1 MLFGRLASIG
11 VIAVLSLSPPQNQA
25 DEIAALKREIQAL
38 KEKQASMD
46 RDLQLIKS
54 LLQSLVQRA
63 QAPEDT
69 FTDKTVTIDDAPTK
83 GNAAAK
89 VTLVEVSDYHCP
101 FCRRQN
107 LQTMPQV
114 LADYVNSGKVKYVFI
129 DYPIAQLHPDA
140 FKSHEAAAC
149 AGDQGKYWQM
159 HDLLFTNTPARDA
172 SQLTAN
178 AGMLGVDTK
187 KFETCLNDGKG
198 GPHAPAI
205 RASIARMQQLGVEG
219 TPLVLIG
226 LTPAPGTPMK
236 VMASVY
242 GAKPYPEFKTAIDKV
257 LAQAR

>member
-1 MLFGRLASIG
+1 MFARLASVA
-11 VIAVLSLSPPQNQA
+11 VIALLSLSPPQSQA
-25 DEIAALKREIQAL
+25 DEVAALKREIQTM
-38 KEKQASMD
+38 KEKQAAMD

-63 QAPEDT
+63 QPAEDS
-69 FTDKTVTIDDAPTK
+69 FVDKTITIDEAPGK

-107 LQTMPQV
+107 LQTMPQ
-114 LADYVNSGKVKYVFI
+114 LMAEYVNSGKVRYVFI

-159 HDLLFTNTPARDA
+159 HDLLFTNTPAREP
-172 SQLTAN
+172 SQLSAN
-178 AGMLGVDTK
+178 AGMLGVDVK
-187 KFETCLNDGKG
+187 KFEACLNDGKG
-198 GPHAPAI
+198 GPHAAAI
-205 RASIARMQQLGVEG
+205 RTSIARMQQRGVEG

-226 LTPAPGTPMK
+226 LTPTPGAPLK
-236 VMASVY
+236 VLASVY
-242 GAKPYPEFKTAIDKV
+242 GAKPYPEFKTALDKV
-257 LAQAR
+257 LAQAK